1 MKAKIKNL
9 TIKTKSLFQQGLTT
23 TAILYVNSLFILL
36 SVIPILGVT
45 TFLITVVSLKSKLN
59 LPIMIALSYLIWP
72 IQILLILP
80 FISAG
85 EYIFSITPSH
95 HTVDEIINSFQN
107 GFFSTLGKLSFE
119 LFYGFSAWVLIAI
132 PLSVIAYGICLLVL
146 KLMVSVK

>member
-9 TIKTKSLFQQGLTT
+9 TIKTKSLFQQGLTPKQVCLSC
-23 TAILYVNSLFILL
+23 IVSILL